1 MRMRKENIHPPD
13 FMDLKFVVES
23 ILFTSQKPL
32 SLREI
37 REVLVNAADKAEEE
51 EVKAYKKIKEE
62 ELQQALAALEKDHAG
77 SARSYYLACVA
88 GAWQFVTRP
97 EFMPWLKTLFGVKT
111 RPPRLSQPALETL
124 AIVAYRQP
132 ITRAEMEQ
140 IRGVAVDG
148 VVATLL
154 ERGLLENAGRAEVI
168 GRPMMYAT
176 TPLFLEYFG
185 LRNLDELPAADELR
199 RIPVEK
205 PEALATTE
213 QTPAEDANPVPSEPP
228 APAGET
234 AAPPVVEIGTD
245 TQSSSQS
252 SPPGDASRTGNNL
265 PAQD

>member
-1 MRMRKENIHPPD
+1 ME
-13 FMDLKFVVES
+13 LKFVIES
-23 ILFTSQKPL
+23 LLFTSQKPL
-32 SLREI
+32 SVREI
-37 REVLVNAADKAEEE
+37 REILTTATEKGEEE
-51 EVKAYKKIKEE
+51 TEKAHKKVKETENENAHTE
-62 ELQQALAALEKDHAG
+62 LEKEHAQTG
-77 SARSYYLACVA
+77 RSYYLACVA

-97 EFMPWLKTLFGVKT
+97 EFMPWLRTLFGVKT

-154 ERGLLENAGRAEVI
+154 ERGLIENAGRAEVV

-199 RIPVEK
+199 RIPVER
-205 PEALATTE
+205 PEALVTAE
-213 QTPAEDANPVPSEPP
+213 GDSTPNENPAVGESGTVDRSTSGSPEGTGGDNPRIVSADTDTASSAVPSEGTG
-228 APAGET
+228 AST
-234 AAPPVVEIGTD
+234 A
-245 TQSSSQS
+245 SSNPESE
-252 SPPGDASRTGNNL
+252 L
-265 PAQD
+265 PR